1 MQPMHK
7 TEIDPAEVYREQAH
21 GSCEE
26 AAKSVTPRSKLHW
39 HKLARKWLSIAKE
52 VDRDKR
58 R

>member
-7 TEIDPAEVYREQAH
+7 PEADPAEVYREQAQ

-39 HKLARKWLSIAKE
+39 QKLARKWLSIAKE
-52 VDRDKR
+52 VARGKHR
-58 R
+58 